1 MHPGIKLHYDL
12 CGEAMKKIGRSFP
25 TSSQLKTYL
34 ENAGFVDIQ
43 VKDFKMPH
51 GPWAKD
57 PLMKKVG
64 AMIMLMGETGM
75 SSFPG

>member
-1 MHPGIKLHYDL
+1 
-12 CGEAMKKIGRSFP
+12 
-25 TSSQLKTYL
+25 LKTYL